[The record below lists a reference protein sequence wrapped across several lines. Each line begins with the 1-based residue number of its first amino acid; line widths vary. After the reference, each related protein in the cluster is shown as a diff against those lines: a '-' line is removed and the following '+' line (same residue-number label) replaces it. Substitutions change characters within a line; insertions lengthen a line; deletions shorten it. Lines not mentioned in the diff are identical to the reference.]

1 MRAARCHVSVSWEQ
15 GPLMFLFILESGT
28 LRLRR
33 SDLLK
38 LTQLRIHSCES
49 LGISFPTESLGLDVL
64 CA

>member
-1 MRAARCHVSVSWEQ
+1 
-15 GPLMFLFILESGT
+15 MFLFILESGT